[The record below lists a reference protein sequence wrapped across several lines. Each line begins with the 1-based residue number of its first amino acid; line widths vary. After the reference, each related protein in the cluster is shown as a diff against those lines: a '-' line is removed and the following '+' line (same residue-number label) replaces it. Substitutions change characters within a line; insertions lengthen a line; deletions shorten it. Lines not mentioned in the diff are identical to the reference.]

1 MFRFL
6 TRDELLTISMSKWSQ
21 VTDSPKGN
29 TRTRG
34 ERGSRGGSWRRRG
47 GRVVIHDGVVIGG
60 SKRASFVVAAVGR
73 CGVRLDTRNV
83 KPFEKRSL
91 LPPRLLRLRT
101 APSVSGPTEENPNR
115 GFRHSNQKRPPL
127 IGDWIKLRNGSKL
140 LARARNSGL
149 GPVLGWERREGREV
163 TLNLETEQF
172 GQITDT
178 GISLMSQSEEREAVR
193 FGTDRR
199 PIEGRSERS
208 VEREI

>member
-1 MFRFL
+1 MC
-6 TRDELLTISMSKWSQ
+6 LL
-21 VTDSPKGN
+21 
-29 TRTRG
+29 
-34 ERGSRGGSWRRRG
+34 RRR
-47 GRVVIHDGVVIGG
+47 R
-60 SKRASFVVAAVGR
+60 R

-83 KPFEKRSL
+83 KPFKKRSL
-91 LPPRLLRLRT
+91 HRPR
-101 APSVSGPTEENPNR
+101 PSVRPSVVRPSVRPSPDPTEENPNR

-127 IGDWIKLRNGSKL
+127 IGDWIKLRNGSRL
-140 LARARNSGL
+140 PRNSGL
-149 GPVLGWERREGREV
+149 GPVLGWEGGREV
-163 TLNLETEQF
+163 ILNLETEQF

>member
-1 MFRFL
+1 MC
-6 TRDELLTISMSKWSQ
+6 LL
-21 VTDSPKGN
+21 
-29 TRTRG
+29 
-34 ERGSRGGSWRRRG
+34 RRR
-47 GRVVIHDGVVIGG
+47 R
-60 SKRASFVVAAVGR
+60 R

-91 LPPRLLRLRT
+91 LLDRLLRLRT

-178 GISLMSQSEEREAVR
+178 GISLMSQSQNEKPSDSALTDGRNERTVA
-193 FGTDRR
+193 
-199 PIEGRSERS
+199 